1 MELRQIID
9 NIEAWQAV
17 YEYSKQ
23 PTAEAVEA
31 ALIGE
36 AVTLRKGDGLT
47 VKTNC
52 VNLHVDRLNDDRVTI
67 VVHYE
72 GTRNGATSSAS
83 LELLFSNG
91 EWRGAYGRR
100 GNLPTV
106 YSGGKFSPFPQG
118 AVDLIHTYYGD
129 KIRALVE
136 AGTLDGAQAL
146 AEALIQE
153 RRSRISRGLH
163 SARMALYDVELGISR

>member
-17 YEYSKQ
+17 YEYTQ
-23 PTAEAVEA
+23 PPTAETVEA
-31 ALIGE
+31 VLLGDP
-36 AVTLRKGDGLT
+36 VTLRKGDGLT
-47 VKTNC
+47 VETNC
-52 VNLHVDRLNDDRVTI
+52 VNLHVDRLNDDRVSL
-67 VVHYE
+67 VVHYTA
-72 GTRNGATSSAS
+72 TRNGATSRAS

-106 YSGGKFSPFPQG
+106 YNGGKFVTFPQG

-129 KIRALVE
+129 KVRALVE

-146 AEALIQE
+146 AEALLQE

-163 SARMALYDVELGISR
+163 SARMALYDVEQGISR